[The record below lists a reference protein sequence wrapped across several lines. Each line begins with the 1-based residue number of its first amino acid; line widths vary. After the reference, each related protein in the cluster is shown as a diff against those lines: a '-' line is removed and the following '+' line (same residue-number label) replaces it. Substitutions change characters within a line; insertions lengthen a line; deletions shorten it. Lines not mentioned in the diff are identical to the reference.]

1 MNLFKSFQMAI
12 SNIWARK
19 VRSLL
24 TMLGIIIGVVAVIVI
39 VGLGNGLEN
48 YMVDS
53 FKSMGTDLLTVNVVG
68 RGSARTVSVDEMYEL
83 AEDYPEYLTSVSP
96 QVPLGGKVKIGNET
110 LNYTSVTG
118 TGEDFMIMKKFSLES
133 GRYIRYVDIDRRNN
147 VAVVGA
153 YINNEWFRGEAL
165 GKTLRING
173 QLFEIIGVLSAETD
187 EIEEGGG
194 DDAIYIPYSVAAKSA
209 GVRNISSYVFG
220 IANEDLVKESKQ
232 IIDDKLYAVFGD
244 QDAYRIISLTELLSM
259 MSSMVDIMITIL
271 AAIAGISLVVGGIGI
286 MNIMLVSVSER
297 TREIGIRKALGA
309 KRHHI
314 LQQFVI
320 EAATT
325 SAIGGLI
332 GIGLGYALSDLASRI
347 IVVALEEEIVVAA
360 STSAAFGAFAI
371 SAAIGILFGYLP
383 ARKAARLNPI
393 DALRYE

>member
-1 MNLFKSFQMAI
+1 MNFYKSFQLAI

-19 VRSLL
+19 IRSLL

-53 FKSMGTDLLTVNVVG
+53 FKSMGTDQLTVNIFG
-68 RGSARTVSVDEMYEL
+68 RGSTRTISVDEMYDL
-83 AEDYPEYLTSVSP
+83 VDDHPEYLNAVSP
-96 QVPLGGKVKIGNET
+96 QVPLGGNVKIGTET
-110 LNYTSVTG
+110 PSYTSVTG
-118 TGEDFMIMKKFSLES
+118 VGEEYLVMNKLNLDY
-133 GRYIRYVDIDRRNN
+133 GRFISYADTDRRNK

-153 YINNEWFRGEAL
+153 YINNEWFAGNAL
-165 GKTLRING
+165 GQTLRING
-173 QLFEIIGVLSAETD
+173 QLYDIIGVLTAETD
-187 EIEEGGG
+187 EIEEGGS
-194 DDAIYIPYSVAAKSA
+194 DDVIYVPYSVAAKST
-209 GVRNISSYVFG
+209 GIRNISTYSFG
-220 IANEDLVKESKQ
+220 IVDEAFVKESKQ
-232 IIDDKLYAVFGD
+232 IIDDKLFSVYGD
-244 QDAYRIISLTELLSM
+244 QDAYRIISLSELLSV

-271 AAIAGISLVVGGIGI
+271 AAIAGISLLVGGIGI

-332 GIGLGYALSDLASRI
+332 GIGLGYALSNLASRI
-347 IVVALEEEIVVAA
+347 ILIALEEEIVVSA
-360 STSAAFGAFAI
+360 SASSTFGAFAI
-371 SAAIGILFGYLP
+371 SAFIGILFGYLP

>member
-39 VGLGNGLEN
+39 VGLGNGLEK

-68 RGSARTVSVDEMYEL
+68 RGSARTVSTEEMYEL
-83 AEDYPEYLTSVSP
+83 VDDYPEYLTSVSP
-96 QVPLGGKVKIGNET
+96 QVPLGGKVKIGNEA
-110 LNYTSVTG
+110 LSYTSVTG

-173 QLFEIIGVLSAETD
+173 QLFEIIGVLNAETD

-232 IIDDKLYAVFGD
+232 IIDDKLYDVFGD

-332 GIGLGYALSDLASRI
+332 GIGLGYALSDLASKI

-360 STSAAFGAFAI
+360 STSAALGAFAI
-371 SAAIGILFGYLP
+371 SAFIGILFGYLP

>member
-1 MNLFKSFQMAI
+1 
-12 SNIWARK
+12 
-19 VRSLL
+19 
-24 TMLGIIIGVVAVIVI
+24 MLGIIIGVVAVIVI
-39 VGLGNGLEN
+39 VGLGNGLEK

-53 FKSMGTDLLTVNVVG
+53 FKSMGTDLLTVNVMG

-83 AEDYPEYLTSVSP
+83 VEDYSEYLTSVSP

-118 TGEDFMIMKKFSLES
+118 TGEDFMIMKKYTLES

-153 YINNEWFRGEAL
+153 YINNEWFRGEAV

-173 QLFEIIGVLSAETD
+173 QLFEIVGVLSAETD

-209 GVRNISSYVFG
+209 GIRNISSYVFG
-220 IANEDLVKESKQ
+220 IANEDLVKEAKQ
-232 IIDDKLYAVFGD
+232 IIDDKLYDVFGD

-347 IVVALEEEIVVAA
+347 ILVALEEEIVVAA
-360 STSAAFGAFAI
+360 STSAALGAFAI

>member
-1 MNLFKSFQMAI
+1 MNLYKSFQMAI
-12 SNIWARK
+12 SNIWSRK
-19 VRSLL
+19 IRSLL

-83 AEDYPEYLTSVSP
+83 VEDYPEYLTSVSP
-96 QVPLGGKVKIGNET
+96 LVSLGGKVKIGNET
-110 LNYTSVTG
+110 LDYTSVTG
-118 TGEDFMIMKKFSLES
+118 TGEDYMVMKKFTLES

-153 YINNEWFRGEAL
+153 YISNDWYGGEAL

-173 QLFEIIGVLSAETD
+173 QLYEIVGVLNAETD

-209 GVRNISSYVFG
+209 GIRNISSYTFG
-220 IANEDLVKESKQ
+220 IANEELVKESKQ
-232 IIDDKLYAVFGD
+232 IIDDKLYDVFGD

-332 GIGLGYALSDLASRI
+332 GIGLGYALSDLASKI

-360 STSAAFGAFAI
+360 SASAAFGAFAI

>member
-12 SNIWARK
+12 SNIWSRK

-68 RGSARTVSVDEMYEL
+68 RGSARTVSTEEMYEL
-83 AEDYPEYLTSVSP
+83 VEDYPEYLTSVSP
-96 QVPLGGKVKIGNET
+96 QVSLGGKVKIGNET
-110 LNYTSVTG
+110 LDYTSVTG
-118 TGEDFMIMKKFSLES
+118 TGEDYMVMKKFTLES
-133 GRYIRYVDIDRRNN
+133 GRYISYVDIDRRNS

-173 QLFEIIGVLSAETD
+173 QLYEIVGVLSAETD

-194 DDAIYIPYSVAAKSA
+194 DDAIYIPYTVAAKSA
-209 GVRNISSYVFG
+209 GIRNISSYTFG

-232 IIDDKLYAVFGD
+232 IIDDKLYDVFGD

-360 STSAAFGAFAI
+360 SASAAFGAFAI

>member
-1 MNLFKSFQMAI
+1 MNLYKSFQMAI
-12 SNIWARK
+12 SNIWSRK

-68 RGSARTVSVDEMYEL
+68 RGSARTVSTEEMYEL
-83 AEDYPEYLTSVSP
+83 VDDYPEYLTSVSP
-96 QVPLGGKVKIGNET
+96 QVSLGGKVKIGNET
-110 LNYTSVTG
+110 LDYTSVTG
-118 TGEDFMIMKKFSLES
+118 TGEDYMVMKKFTLES
-133 GRYIRYVDIDRRNN
+133 GRYISYVDIDRRNN

-173 QLFEIIGVLSAETD
+173 QLYEIVGVLTAETD

-194 DDAIYIPYSVAAKSA
+194 DDAIYIPYTVAAKSA
-209 GVRNISSYVFG
+209 GIRNISSYTFG

-232 IIDDKLYAVFGD
+232 IIDDKLYDVFGD

-332 GIGLGYALSDLASRI
+332 GIGLGYALSDLASKI

-360 STSAAFGAFAI
+360 SASAAFGAFAI

>member
-1 MNLFKSFQMAI
+1 MNFYKSFQMAI
-12 SNIWARK
+12 SNIWSRK

-83 AEDYPEYLTSVSP
+83 VEDYPEYLTSVSP

-110 LNYTSVTG
+110 LDYTSVTG
-118 TGEDFMIMKKFSLES
+118 TGEDYMVMKKFTLES
-133 GRYIRYVDIDRRNN
+133 GRYIRYVDIDKRYN

-153 YINNEWFRGEAL
+153 YINNDWFKGEAL

-173 QLFEIIGVLSAETD
+173 QLFEIIGVLNAETD

-209 GVRNISSYVFG
+209 GIRNISSYTFG
-220 IANEDLVKESKQ
+220 IANEELVVESKQ
-232 IIDDKLYAVFGD
+232 IIDDKLYDVFGD

-360 STSAAFGAFAI
+360 SASSAFGAFAI

>member
-1 MNLFKSFQMAI
+1 MNLYKSFQMAI
-12 SNIWARK
+12 SNIWSRK

-68 RGSARTVSVDEMYEL
+68 RGSARTVSTEEMYEL
-83 AEDYPEYLTSVSP
+83 VEDYPEYLTSVSP
-96 QVPLGGKVKIGNET
+96 QVSLGGKVKIGNET
-110 LNYTSVTG
+110 LDYTSVTG
-118 TGEDFMIMKKFSLES
+118 TGEDYMVMKKFTLES
-133 GRYIRYVDIDRRNN
+133 GRYITYVDIDRRNK

-153 YINNEWFRGEAL
+153 YINNEWYGGEAL
-165 GKTLRING
+165 GKTLRIGG
-173 QLFEIIGVLSAETD
+173 QLYEIVGVLNAETD

-194 DDAIYIPYSVAAKSA
+194 DDAIYIPYSVAAKYA
-209 GVRNISSYVFG
+209 GIRNISSYTFG

-232 IIDDKLYAVFGD
+232 IIDDKLYEVFGD

-360 STSAAFGAFAI
+360 SASAAFGAFAI

>member
-83 AEDYPEYLTSVSP
+83 VDEYPEYLTSVSP

-110 LNYTSVTG
+110 LSYTSVTG

-173 QLFEIIGVLSAETD
+173 QLFEIIGVLNAETD

-360 STSAAFGAFAI
+360 STSAALGAFAI